1 MIKIDATNERID
13 DINKR
18 IEGMDIRLNGKT
30 DSNFKWMLGIQIA
43 MWITI
48 ISAIL
53 LLH

>member
-1 MIKIDATNERID
+1 
-13 DINKR
+13 
-18 IEGMDIRLNGKT
+18 MDIRLNGKT